1 MIKVRF
7 LPAAEIELLKEVTCY
22 SKTRTGTGIQ
32 FQAAIEA
39 AVSRAATHPLGG
51 APSFKETRSV
61 LVKGFPFSVVYRPSE
76 QELLVVA
83 IAPHRK
89 RSALLGVAHRVTA
102 NLSIEGMSHTRL
114 RRLSAAP
121 VKR

>member
-7 LPAAEIELLKEVTCY
+7 LPAAEIELLMEVTYY
-22 SKTRTGTGIQ
+22 SKGRTGTGVR

-89 RSALLGVAHRVTA
+89 RPQYWASR
-102 NLSIEGMSHTRL
+102 IE
-114 RRLSAAP
+114 
-121 VKR
+121 

>member
-7 LPAAEIELLKEVTCY
+7 LPAAEIELLKEVTYY
-22 SKTRTGTGIQ
+22 SKARTGTGIR

-61 LVKGFPFSVVYRPSE
+61 LIKGFPFSVVYRPSD

-89 RSALLGVAHRVTA
+89 RPQYWASR
-102 NLSIEGMSHTRL
+102 IE
-114 RRLSAAP
+114 
-121 VKR
+121 

>member
-1 MIKVRF
+1 VIKVRF
-7 LPAAEIELLKEVTCY
+7 LPAAEIELLKEVTYY
-22 SKTRTGTGIQ
+22 SKARTGTGIR

-76 QELLVVA
+76 QELLIVA

-89 RSALLGVAHRVTA
+89 RPQYWASR
-102 NLSIEGMSHTRL
+102 IE
-114 RRLSAAP
+114 
-121 VKR
+121 

>member
-1 MIKVRF
+1 VIKVRF
-7 LPAAEIELLKEVTCY
+7 LPAAEIELLKEVTYY
-22 SKTRTGTGIQ
+22 SKARTGTGVR

-76 QELLVVA
+76 QELLVGA

-89 RSALLGVAHRVTA
+89 RPQYWASR
-102 NLSIEGMSHTRL
+102 IE
-114 RRLSAAP
+114 
-121 VKR
+121 